1 MNIVQ
6 HIEARLDEN
15 KSSIKTYASHQF
27 AEARGEKLGK
37 QWAQIQGTD
46 IPIQYIPV
54 FLPRRKRWTVV
65 FNLTAHLRSS
75 NTGGYVLW
83 LADQGFCTI

>member
-6 HIEARLDEN
+6 QIEERLDEN

-27 AEARGEKLGK
+27 AEARGEKLGN
-37 QWAQIQGTD
+37 QWAQIQGTN

-65 FNLTAHLRSS
+65 FNLTTHLRVS
-75 NTGGYVLW
+75 NTGGYICW
-83 LADQGFCTI
+83 FSDHGFYTI